1 MTIQT
6 TTKANVQRAVMDATQ
21 AKIAAAIRGP
31 MRARTQARLDVIAE
45 LIPLENQEWAR
56 KKLSDERR
64 ELLRQLSEMDGI

>member
-1 MTIQT
+1 MAIQT
-6 TTKANVQRAVMDATQ
+6 TTEANAQRAIMYATQ

-31 MRARTQARLDVIAE
+31 MRERTQARLDAIAE
-45 LIPLENQEWAR
+45 LIPLERQEWAI